1 MIQYSLVHNR
11 KGIIGKDGMALIQ
24 IRAYSISRRKYKYLS
39 TGIKVEPK
47 QWDKVN
53 RKINSNHARY
63 IALNRKL
70 DKMISKLQDYE
81 ISLYEKDKECTL
93 ETLEQFHLNKKV
105 TIGFNEFVK
114 DELDN
119 STLRHGT
126 VRQQKVFYN
135 KLNAFNPKLA
145 FSQIDYDLCCRFE
158 KFLHDQGITNKNTI
172 AKEFKNFK
180 KFVNLAVAK
189 DYIPMDKNPFLKF
202 KVKTVPAKKIYLTE
216 PEIRRI
222 EELDFSHDY
231 ELEKARDVYL
241 FATYTGIRYS
251 DVAALRKQDVIK
263 HEDGSWTIDIRMQK
277 TENLLLLPID
287 KLFNG
292 KPKDLLIKYDQLTPD
307 SELYFNC
314 YSNEHQNR
322 LLKLIAKLANI
333 DKRLSFHSS
342 RHSFGT
348 SLLNLGVSIEVVQG
362 LMGHKKLQ
370 QTQEYSRLL
379 NHSIIKALEQVW

>member
-47 QWDKVN
+47 QWDKVKK
-53 RKINSNHARY
+53 KINHNNARY
-63 IALNRKL
+63 IVLNRKL

-81 ISLYEKDKECTL
+81 ISLDEKDKECTL
-93 ETLEQFHLNKKV
+93 EMLEQFHLNGKV
-105 TIGFNEFVK
+105 TITFNEFVK

-126 VRQQKVFYN
+126 IRQQKVFYN

-241 FATYTGIRYS
+241 YGIYTGMRYS
-251 DVAALRKQDVIK
+251 DIAALRKQDVVK
-263 HEDGSWTIDIRMQK
+263 QEDGSWTIDIRMQK

-379 NHSIIKALEQVW
+379 NHTIIRALGQIW